1 MAYDKIIDS
10 AKLDG
15 ALSATANA
23 IRAKNGD
30 NAKIPWDATT
40 GFANAIAA
48 IASGSR
54 VAMGSFLS
62 NEYTYDKMPNGLV
75 NPNWAYWTISGL
87 GFKPSTVIIY
97 ADPSGGIDV
106 GYVLYAIRSGDI
118 TRCVSSKVVYH
129 EEEWYDEENGSY
141 ETSEWEEYRIDT
153 HSYNHTTGEGSQ
165 FLTKIDTLDDGFK
178 LTLNQP
184 NIDLGWNKPYCYIAI
199 G

>member
-1 MAYDKIIDS
+1 MSYDKLIDS

-15 ALSATANA
+15 ALSASANA

-97 ADPSGGIDV
+97 ADPSNYIDT
-106 GYVLYAIRSGDI
+106 GCVLYAIRLGDF
-118 TRCVSSKVVYH
+118 TRCVSSRIDY
-129 EEEWYDEENGSY
+129 YDEEDDDGEWYS
-141 ETSEWEEYRIDT
+141 WEEYTINRQY
-153 HSYNHTTGEGSQ
+153 YNHTTGEESQ

>member
-1 MAYDKIIDS
+1 MGYDRLVDS
-10 AKLDG
+10 AKHDA
-15 ALSATANA
+15 ALTATANA
-23 IRAKNGD
+23 IRAKSGNT
-30 NAKIPWDATT
+30 AKISWNATT
-40 GFANAIAA
+40 GFASAIAA

-54 VAMGSFLS
+54 VATGSFLS

-75 NPNWAYWTISGL
+75 NANWAYWTISGL

-97 ADPSGGIDV
+97 ADPSNGIDT
-106 GYVLYAIRSGDI
+106 GCVLYVIRLGDF
-118 TRCVSSKVVYH
+118 TRCVASRIDYY
-129 EEEWYDEENGSY
+129 EEEDDEGESY
-141 ETSEWEEYRIDT
+141 SWEEYSINRQY
-153 HSYNHTTGEGSQ
+153 YNHTTGEGSQ